1 MPPMVC
7 FGKANREGFVTE
19 KHIKHYE
26 ARARGGT
33 GLIIV
38 EATSIQKN
46 GRLSASQ
53 LGIWSD
59 DHIEGLSKIAS
70 ACHKYGSVV
79 ILQLHHAGLKTHP
92 EVSSI
97 PSTPWKPDRKDGQF
111 HVLSEE
117 EINTIRDDFIQGA
130 IRAKKAGFDGIELHG
145 AHGYLLNQFASSVI
159 NQRTDNYGGSL
170 ENRMKLST
178 DIIHSIQRE
187 LGQEFI
193 VGYRM
198 GGNEPTLD
206 DGIKIARILEEAG
219 VDLLHVSTGIP
230 SDNWAP
236 PTVPKSFPFN
246 WIVYSGIE
254 IKKHVSVPVIV
265 VNGIRTPTQATWLV
279 ENKLADF
286 VAVGRGMLADPS
298 WAEKAMNKA
307 DVSLCLE
314 CSECF
319 WFSDGDLCP
328 QQKESST

>member
-1 MPPMVC
+1 MLIRLFSPITIKGKQIRNRIVMPPMVC

-130 IRAKKAGFDGIELHG
+130 IRAKK
-145 AHGYLLNQFASSVI
+145 
-159 NQRTDNYGGSL
+159 
-170 ENRMKLST
+170 
-178 DIIHSIQRE
+178 
-187 LGQEFI
+187 
-193 VGYRM
+193 
-198 GGNEPTLD
+198 
-206 DGIKIARILEEAG
+206 
-219 VDLLHVSTGIP
+219 
-230 SDNWAP
+230 
-236 PTVPKSFPFN
+236 
-246 WIVYSGIE
+246 
-254 IKKHVSVPVIV
+254 
-265 VNGIRTPTQATWLV
+265 QALM
-279 ENKLADF
+279 E
-286 VAVGRGMLADPS
+286 
-298 WAEKAMNKA
+298 
-307 DVSLCLE
+307 
-314 CSECF
+314 
-319 WFSDGDLCP
+319 
-328 QQKESST
+328 